1 MAIVHG
7 PQAREMTAEERAER
21 AERCFELEQRIKE
34 QIARGREALWDLS
47 ESMYQFNAQSGWT
60 ALGHEDAAEW
70 LAQPEIGMT
79 KSMFYRLVRRHKE
92 LVLMRHVPLETLV
105 QCDPFKLDLVLPY
118 VEENQVTL
126 TDALTDVVSLGAR
139 DLREKYI
146 GARAAAKAEPEP
158 SGGADTVDGQLTPE
172 HEALR
177 HAASVV
183 DSWIYVG
190 GDRRKPQRQL
200 PRLLEIEPTLA
211 ALERVRACV
220 AGAGGAPRRE
230 DIRED
235 WELVV
240 ETLDLPLES

>member
-1 MAIVHG
+1 
-7 PQAREMTAEERAER
+7 
-21 AERCFELEQRIKE
+21 
-34 QIARGREALWDLS
+34 
-47 ESMYQFNAQSGWT
+47 
-60 ALGHEDAAEW
+60 
-70 LAQPEIGMT
+70 
-79 KSMFYRLVRRHKE
+79 
-92 LVLMRHVPLETLV
+92 MRHVPLETLV

-126 TDALTDVVSLGAR
+126 ADALTDVTSLGAR

-146 GARAAAKAEPEP
+146 GARAAARAEPEP
-158 SGGADTVDGQLTPE
+158 AGGADTIDGQESAPE
-172 HEALR
+172 NKALR

-200 PRLLEIEPTLA
+200 PRLLEVEPTLA

-220 AGAGGAPRRE
+220 AGADGAPRRE

-240 ETLDLPLES
+240 QTLDLPLET